1 MPSFIKDPWDPSNIP
16 PTKSGK
22 FPAGVEPSDGT
33 NCLVNWILNSPDLRT
48 DRKDQIEAV
57 KSFLAKEYNV
67 TNKVGAVGMCWGAK
81 VCFNAADKGLVDA
94 VAACH
99 GSFLN
104 KDDAEQCDVPM
115 CLLNS
120 KDEPELYEK
129 DIKPV
134 MDSKPFK
141 DKNVFKNYSTMH
153 HGVSRTDC
161 YVFVFCLSYA
171 TCLPTFPFFFSCHTV
186 DGNQRH
192 RSRHRFLAAGSSR
205 SICSRYFGSHKLL
218 CKRMGVG

>member
-1 MPSFIKDPWDPSNIP
+1 MPTFIKDPWDPSNIP

-22 FPAGVEPSDGT
+22 FPAGVEPADGT
-33 NCLVNWILNSPDLRT
+33 DCLVNWILNSHDLRI

-81 VCFNAADKGLVDA
+81 VCFNAAGKGLIDA

-134 MDSKPFK
+134 LNTKAFK
-141 DKNVFKNYSTMH
+141 DKNVFKNYPTMH
-153 HGVSRTDC
+153 HGVSMTTT
-161 YVFVFCLSYA
+161 A
-171 TCLPTFPFFFSCHTV
+171 
-186 DGNQRH
+186 
-192 RSRHRFLAAGSSR
+192 FLYS
-205 SICSRYFGSHKLL
+205 
-218 CKRMGVG
+218 V